1 MIEYGLNKEQSEQL
15 ERFSHIFRK
24 DIDQFVLNS
33 ILVILDLWKKDRDQ
47 WMEIDPESAEISF
60 TIDLLPEV
68 EAELDDLSDEY
79 DLSISETINGV
90 VGLILEYLNFS
101 WSDESGLESD
111 NMSDDDKVDQITR
124 DNLDSGGIWSEL
136 FG

>member
-1 MIEYGLNKEQSEQL
+1 MIEYGLNKDQSEQL
-15 ERFSHIFRK
+15 ERFSHIFSK

-47 WMEIDPESAEISF
+47 WMDIDPDSAEINF
-60 TIDLLPEV
+60 TIDLPPEV

-101 WSDESGLESD
+101 WSDESGLESG
-111 NMSDDDKVDQITR
+111 NMSDDDKVYQITR

>member
-33 ILVILDLWKKDRDQ
+33 ILVILDVWKKDRDQ
-47 WMEIDPESAEISF
+47 WMDIDPDSAEINF
-60 TIDLLPEV
+60 TIDLPIEV

-79 DLSISETINGV
+79 DLSISEAINGV
-90 VGLILEYLNFS
+90 VGLILDYLNFS
-101 WSDESGLESD
+101 WSDKSGLESD

-124 DNLDSGGIWSEL
+124 ENLDSGGIWSEL
-136 FG
+136 FP

>member
-47 WMEIDPESAEISF
+47 WMDIDPDSAEINF
-60 TIDLLPEV
+60 TIDLPPEV

-90 VGLILEYLNFS
+90 VGLILDYLNFS

-136 FG
+136 FP

>member
-1 MIEYGLNKEQSEQL
+1 MIEYGLNKEQSAQL
-15 ERFSHIFRK
+15 ERFSRIFSK
-24 DIDQFVLNS
+24 NIDQFVLNS

-101 WSDESGLESD
+101 WSDESGLESG
-111 NMSDDDKVDQITR
+111 NMSDDDKVYQITR

>member
-1 MIEYGLNKEQSEQL
+1 MNKQQSEQL

-33 ILVILDLWKKDRDQ
+33 ILVILDVWKKDRGQ
-47 WMEIDPESAEISF
+47 WLKIDPNSSETNF
-60 TIDLLPEV
+60 TIDLPIDV
-68 EAELDDLSDEY
+68 ETELDELSDEY
-79 DLSISETINGV
+79 DLSVSETINGV

-101 WSDESGLESD
+101 WSDKSGLESD
-111 NMSDDDKVDQITR
+111 NMSDDDKVNQITR

>member
-47 WMEIDPESAEISF
+47 WMDIDPDSAEINF
-60 TIDLLPEV
+60 TIDLPPEV

-90 VGLILEYLNFS
+90 VGLILDYLNFS
-101 WSDESGLESD
+101 WSDQSGLESD

>member
-1 MIEYGLNKEQSEQL
+1 MIEYGLNKKQSEQL

-33 ILVILDLWKKDRDQ
+33 ILVILDVWKKDRDQ
-47 WMEIDPESAEISF
+47 WLTIDPNSSEINF
-60 TIDLLPEV
+60 TIDLPPEV
-68 EAELDDLSDEY
+68 ETDLDELSDEY

-111 NMSDDDKVDQITR
+111 NMSDDDKVNQITR
-124 DNLDSGGIWSEL
+124 ENLGCESIWSEL
-136 FG
+136 FP

>member
-15 ERFSHIFRK
+15 ERFSHIFSK
-24 DIDQFVLNS
+24 NIDQFVLNS
-33 ILVILDLWKKDRDQ
+33 ILVILDLWKKDKGQ
-47 WMEIDPESAEISF
+47 WMEIDPDSSEINF
-60 TIDLLPEV
+60 TIDLPPLV
-68 EAELDDLSDEY
+68 EAELDHLSDEY

-90 VGLILEYLNFS
+90 VGLILDYLNFS
-101 WSDESGLESD
+101 WSDQSGLESD

-136 FG
+136 FP

>member
-47 WMEIDPESAEISF
+47 WMDIDPDSAEINF
-60 TIDLLPEV
+60 TIDLPPEV

-101 WSDESGLESD
+101 WSDESGLASD
-111 NMSDDDKVDQITR
+111 NMSDDDKVYQITR